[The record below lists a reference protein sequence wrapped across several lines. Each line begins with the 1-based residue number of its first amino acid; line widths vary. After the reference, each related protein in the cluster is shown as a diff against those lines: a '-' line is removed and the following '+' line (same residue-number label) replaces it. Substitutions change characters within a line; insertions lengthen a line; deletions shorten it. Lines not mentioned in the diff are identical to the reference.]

1 MDTGTSH
8 LGIPADWK
16 DTITDRLSIDAGD
29 LLDCRLSVAPNLEFE
44 LESTN
49 ITLRPQDYM
58 RRLPLREGVSVQSPH
73 GVSDKVPPSLE
84 NSANGSLILR
94 NRSNLTNESNDTNET
109 NGSNETHVNSS
120 SDIDLNATNVTRHCS
135 PRTIAVNL
143 SAPVGPKLFILGEPV
158 LHRYYTVYDWENL
171 QVGFALA
178 NNKGNTEPPPH
189 PDFRGKLPDDVELL
203 MQKKHQNMQVEDE
216 ILMQFAQQT
225 VFGEDEDSILMQNE
239 NIQIFDQPQRQRP
252 QIIEVELMVCVEL

>member
-1 MDTGTSH
+1 

-16 DTITDRLSIDAGD
+16 DTITDQLSIDAGD
-29 LLDCRLSVAPNLEFE
+29 LLDCRLSVAPKLEFE

-94 NRSNLTNESNDTNET
+94 NRSNTTNET
-109 NGSNETHVNSS
+109 NDSNVTNVSNESNETVANSS

-178 NNKGNTEPPPH
+178 NNRGNTDSPPNPQ
-189 PDFRGKLPDDVELL
+189 FKGKLPDDVELL
-203 MQKKHQNMQVEDE
+203 MQKKHQHMQVEDE

-225 VFGEDEDSILMQNE
+225 VFGEEEDSILMQNE
-239 NIQIFDQPQRQRP
+239 HIQIFDHAPQQ
-252 QIIEVELMVCVEL
+252 QQQQVVEVELLVCVEL